1 MSKEDFVTRARNAL
15 VVIADP
21 SSQTSSVAGATRAEG
36 QSTSQHTGNVSTESS
51 GQATPSS
58 ATEPES
64 NDVQALLAERGVK
77 LEAQQKKAAEE
88 ARIRAKAK
96 AEAKAAEA
104 KKSGVPD
111 PQSKHADMLK
121 KKRKDAQEEKRRI
134 LQAIE
139 DDKVARKARQAEREA
154 ERKRA
159 LEIQKEEEASLLE
172 SVAATSMVPPTS
184 KFSEICALQVRLFD
198 GSTIRNCFPSGSN
211 LGTDVRNWVDA
222 NRGSDKQA
230 YTFKV
235 VLTPLPNKNIET
247 SEESLSLQDLGLTR
261 SSTLVLVPAAKPTAE
276 AYPGNPVSRLIA
288 FILACI
294 AGFFTGI
301 ASFFATLFS
310 TSGPSGQEPGRGQG
324 AASGLDESRRQ
335 EVRDRRNNQQFYN
348 GNSVGFSCHT
358 APFPPNML
366 GAIANFLQTNFEPR
380 RDDEDE

>member
-1 MSKEDFVTRARNAL
+1 
-15 VVIADP
+15 
-21 SSQTSSVAGATRAEG
+21 
-36 QSTSQHTGNVSTESS
+36 
-51 GQATPSS
+51 
-58 ATEPES
+58 
-64 NDVQALLAERGVK
+64 